1 MAKNIKYKKLS
12 LSAKDVGR
20 IVHDFI
26 EIQLWIEEGNYKH
39 AWDIAQAGIDF
50 IMDELSV
57 K

>member
-1 MAKNIKYKKLS
+1 MAKNTKYKKLS